1 MGQKSFTFGLFM
13 GVLFIFSGCAASKF
27 DASNAS
33 LRTALLRGETKEALA
48 YYKAEA
54 QEAEKVSAWV
64 TAMGA
69 YLQAADAAEFAGQL
83 QKAIAYGEKA
93 LDIAHRTNAPMI
105 GRGSRSGI
113 LQPPPLPELSV
124 IESLVR
130 IYQSVRDFDKAR
142 ALAERGLALLK
153 KNPSGAPHTQM
164 ARESSL
170 YDALGNDHLRRGDY
184 ANAIDNLLR
193 AANLRRAH
201 SSDRRALPR
210 KLMTKRT
217 ELV

>member
-1 MGQKSFTFGLFM
+1 MGQKSFNSGLFM
-13 GVLFIFSGCAASKF
+13 GVLLISSACAAPKF

-33 LRTALLRGETKEALA
+33 LRSALLRGEIKEALA
-48 YYKAEA
+48 YYEAEA
-54 QEAEKVSAWV
+54 QEAEKDSAWG
-64 TAMGA
+64 TAVGA

-93 LDIAHRTNAPMI
+93 LDIAHRTNAPVF
-105 GRGSRSGI
+105 GRANLRT

-124 IESLVR
+124 IESLAR

-153 KNPSGAPHTQM
+153 KNPSGSPHTRM

-170 YDALGNDHLRRGDY
+170 YDALGND
-184 ANAIDNLLR
+184 
-193 AANLRRAH
+193 
-201 SSDRRALPR
+201 DRRSRGLCEGDRQPFASP
-210 KLMTKRT
+210 
-217 ELV
+217 